1 MKQFSLIRID
11 DRLIHGQIATQWL
24 KYAHGNKVLIIDD
37 KVPEQPMQVRILKAA
52 APPGIKVIIKS
63 PYLHMKG
70 KNYNYLL
77 VI

>member
-1 MKQFSLIRID
+1 MTIEEAIFNRYSID
-11 DRLIHGQIATQWL
+11 ENKLL
-24 KYAHGNKVLIIDD
+24 KYGFNSDYVYTVD
-37 KVPEQPMQVRILKAA
+37 ILDNTF
-52 APPGIKVIIKS
+52 KS